1 MPSSTKIFIAMENNK
16 IKQLLEKYP
25 FLAIVRYVDSE
36 YVCVIQNQD
45 SDVTTIYD
53 FGELR
58 SDVDRIDFLRY
69 ADQWWWESNRL
80 IPINIFLRNDWQ
92 RFSYCVKTLVSKEV
106 EIVTGHCVRLDA
118 LSTKRTKRKSIQLCK
133 KMD

>member
-1 MPSSTKIFIAMENNK
+1 MDNNK

-25 FLAIVRYVDSE
+25 FLAIVKYSE
-36 YVCVIQNQD
+36 SEFVCIVQNQD

-53 FGELR
+53 FGELKSE
-58 SDVDRIDFLRY
+58 SDRYDFLSY
-69 ADQWWWESNRL
+69 AEQWWWESNRM
-80 IPINIFLRNDWQ
+80 IPINIFLKNDWR
-92 RFSYCVKTLVSKEV
+92 RFSYSAKTLISKEV
-106 EIVTGHCVRLDA
+106 EIVAGHCVRLED

>member
-1 MPSSTKIFIAMENNK
+1 MDNNK
-16 IKQLLEKYP
+16 IEQLLEKYP
-25 FLAIVRYVDSE
+25 FLAIVRYSE
-36 YVCVIQNQD
+36 SEFVCVIQNQD

-58 SDVDRIDFLRY
+58 TDSDRVDFLSY

-80 IPINIFLRNDWQ
+80 IPINIFLRNDWK
-92 RFSYCVKTLVSKEV
+92 RFAYSVKTLVSKEV
-106 EIVTGHCVRLDA
+106 EIVAGHCVRLDE

-133 KMD
+133 RMD

>member
-1 MPSSTKIFIAMENNK
+1 MDNNK

-25 FLAIVRYVDSE
+25 FLAIVRYSE
-36 YVCVIQNQD
+36 SEFVCIIQNQD

-58 SDVDRIDFLRY
+58 SESDRVDFLRF

-80 IPINIFLRNDWQ
+80 IPINIFLRNDWR
-92 RFSYCVKTLVSKEV
+92 RFAYSVKTLISKEV
-106 EIVTGHCVRLDA
+106 EIVVGHCVRLED
-118 LSTKRTKRKSIQLCK
+118 LSTKRTKRKSIQLVK
-133 KMD
+133 RMN

>member
-1 MPSSTKIFIAMENNK
+1 
-16 IKQLLEKYP
+16 
-25 FLAIVRYVDSE
+25 VDNE

-58 SDVDRIDFLRY
+58 SDADRIEFLRY

-80 IPINIFLRNDWQ
+80 IPINIFLRNDWK
-92 RFSYCVKTLVSKEV
+92 RFSYSVKTLASKEV
-106 EIVTGHCVRLDA
+106 EIVTGHCVRLDD

-133 KMD
+133 RMD